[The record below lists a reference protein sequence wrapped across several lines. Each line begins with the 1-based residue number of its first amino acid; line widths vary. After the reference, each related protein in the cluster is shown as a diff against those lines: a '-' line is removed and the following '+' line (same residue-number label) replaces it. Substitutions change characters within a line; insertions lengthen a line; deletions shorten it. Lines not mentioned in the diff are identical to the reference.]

1 MELHQPTHLYK
12 IRKDGNIMNA
22 YYEHNSIYNNKRSQ
36 ISIPA
41 THISDKII
49 SAICM
54 IVAFFTCTVAV
65 RIEKTVLSAVCFFGF
80 FGAIGS
86 IESATLSPILGILLC
101 AAFGYIEYLV
111 LKSLFAKKK

>member
-1 MELHQPTHLYK
+1 
-12 IRKDGNIMNA
+12 MNA
-22 YYEHNSIYNNKRSQ
+22 YYEHNRIHNNRTQ

-54 IVAFFTCTVAV
+54 IVAFFTCTAAI

-80 FGAIGS
+80 FGAIGG
-86 IESATLSPILGILLC
+86 IESAALSPILGILLC
-101 AAFGYIEYLV
+101 AAFTYVEYLV